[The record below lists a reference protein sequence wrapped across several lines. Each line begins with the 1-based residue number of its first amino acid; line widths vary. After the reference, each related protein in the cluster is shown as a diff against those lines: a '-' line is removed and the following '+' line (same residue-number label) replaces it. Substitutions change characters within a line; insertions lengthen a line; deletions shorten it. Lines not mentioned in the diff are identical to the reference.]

1 MAPSDHLAPHLH
13 TAVADEMRHV
23 RLHLEQLAEMLISDE
38 HFATKYL
45 EQLQTF
51 DLLIQ
56 CTDESAAV
64 LDRMAGGA
72 TSHDAIA
79 PVRLSA
85 VQDRLLSALQRAA

>member
-1 MAPSDHLAPHLH
+1 MAQPDPLAAHLH
-13 TAVADEMRHV
+13 AAVAEEMRHV
-23 RLHLEQLAEMLISDE
+23 RLHLEQLAHKLVSDE

-45 EQLQTF
+45 DQFQIF

-64 LDRMAGGA
+64 LDRMAEGA

-79 PVRLSA
+79 PVRLTA
-85 VQDRLLSALQRAA
+85 VQDRLRSALQRAA

>member
-1 MAPSDHLAPHLH
+1 MAHSDHLASHLH
-13 TAVADEMRHV
+13 AAVAEEMRHV
-23 RLHLEQLAEMLISDE
+23 RLHLEQLAEMLVCDE
-38 HFATKYL
+38 HFATNYL

-64 LDRMAGGA
+64 LDRMAQGA